1 MPHCAPRDCPFS
13 RFSVKH
19 LKGKIHHTY
28 YQPKEVKR
36 ILLLVY
42 HESSDLGEVTIS
54 YLNLVLVNN
63 IISFFCFWS
72 ILHSSHSETQS
83 LAQQQ
88 IKAKITLAFI

>member
-28 YQPKEVKR
+28 YQPKEANR
-36 ILLLVY
+36 ILLLVC

-54 YLNLVLVNN
+54 YLNLVLVHN
-63 IISFFCFWS
+63 IIGFVCFWS

-83 LAQQQ
+83 PAQQQ
-88 IKAKITLAFI
+88 IKAKNTLMFI